1 MTEYSHFDDYLE
13 CEYEN
18 IGNSE
23 FYEDMGGQTCHISG
37 IEQEYKRLLQE
48 WEENNAKCL

>member
-1 MTEYSHFDDYLE
+1 MTYLHFDDYLE

-23 FYEDMGGQTCHISG
+23 FYEDKGGQTCHISA
-37 IEQEYKRLLQE
+37 ILDEYKRLIDDDEFTL
-48 WEENNAKCL
+48 